1 MPTLTKLTTRSLQ
14 IKNEALPT
22 DNLLQTIKP
31 PEVTESSTTKETLP
45 LALEQRP
52 PQLSHL
58 PFPASCGRALAI
70 LVVWLTVTCALS
82 AQILDP
88 SSSNRPVQGDPDFDP
103 SADRRAGPQDQREG
117 IVDTFGI
124 FQYTV
129 DNPNT
134 ETNWRD
140 SLLNGF
146 HRYEPDRKV
155 DFDFATIGQRGGAA
169 YALRYEPQRRYG
181 TTLGFRQF
189 DLYQTTGSDLKYYRL
204 EHPFTYLSHVSE
216 SEQEDSYTVA
226 KFSRNFADGVNLVL
240 DYQRLNQQ
248 GDQDQYPGQA
258 LRNTHVATGFSIR
271 PRGSR
276 YSGFFSYTAN
286 TYEQLQSGGVVDSSF
301 QRNEPGAEINNLGNL
316 ESYLDETRLRY
327 SYREIMATQYLQ
339 FGGKTDSLTGR
350 ERRAFTLRH
359 RFRYDGRRHRLSSQ
373 VLQPG
378 SSDTLKFYQDF
389 PELLIDPRGVRNQIR
404 HRIIENDFTVST
416 FRRGTSGEKAT
427 VQKDV
432 LEAGLTHL
440 YHRIEQDGDSTVN
453 NLLAHA
459 KVGLRPNDNLN
470 ILVSGQLNLIGQTGD
485 YRVEGEGIL
494 DLGKAGKLELN
505 ALNHLYAPDLVQ
517 QVYRL
522 NGQTIWDNR
531 FGKTLELRLGGAYT
545 LPVVKIR
552 AGLAYSLLT
561 NYVYFNAEGRP
572 EQANDV
578 NSLLQLTLERDL
590 RFGHWNLDNRLL
602 LQEADQDVFRLP
614 RIYGEHSFYY
624 SGKWFKVLNVN
635 LGVDVRY
642 ASAFSPYYYNPVIQ
656 QFQLQER
663 QARGFQYQ
671 VDPFFS
677 MRVTRFRFFVKYIQ
691 VNNLIAPD
699 NLLYLTAD
707 HPYPDE
713 ALRFGA
719 SWRLL
724 D

>member
-1 MPTLTKLTTRSLQ
+1 M
-14 IKNEALPT
+14 
-22 DNLLQTIKP
+22 
-31 PEVTESSTTKETLP
+31 
-45 LALEQRP
+45 
-52 PQLSHL
+52 
-58 PFPASCGRALAI
+58 FG
-70 LVVWLTVTCALS
+70 LVACCSLS
-82 AQILDP
+82 AQIIDP
-88 SSSNRPVQGDPDFDP
+88 SSSNRPQQGDPDFDP
-103 SADRRAGPQDQREG
+103 SEDRRGGPQEQREA

-129 DNPNT
+129 DNPNS

-140 SLLNGF
+140 SLLDGF
-146 HRYEPDRKV
+146 QRYEPDRAA
-155 DFDFATIGQRGGAA
+155 DFDYVTIGQRGGAA
-169 YALRYEPQRRYG
+169 YALRYHPRRRYG
-181 TTLGFRQF
+181 TTLGLRQF
-189 DLYQTTGSDLKYYRL
+189 ELYQTTGADLLYYRL
-204 EHPFTYLSHVSE
+204 EHPFTYLAHVRE
-216 SEQEDSYTVA
+216 SEQEDGYTIA

-240 DYQRLNQQ
+240 DYRRLNQQ
-248 GDQDQYPGQA
+248 GDQDQYPAQA
-258 LRNTHVATGFSIR
+258 LRNTHVATGFSVR
-271 PRGSR
+271 PPGSR
-276 YSGFFSYTAN
+276 YSGFFSFAAN
-286 TYEQLQSGGVVDSSF
+286 TYEQLQNGGIVDSSF
-301 QRNEPGAEINNLGNL
+301 QRNEAGGEVSNLANL
-316 ESYLDETRLRY
+316 EPYLDETRLRY

-339 FGGKTDSLTGR
+339 FGGRVDSVSGR
-350 ERRAFTLRH
+350 ERRAFTLGH
-359 RFRYDGRRHRLSSQ
+359 RFRYGGNRHRISSR
-373 VLQPG
+373 VLNPNG
-378 SSDTLKFYQDF
+378 GDTLKFYQDF
-389 PELLIDPRGVRNQIR
+389 PDLLIDPRGVRNQIR
-404 HRIIENDFTVST
+404 HRTIENDLTVST
-416 FRRGTSGEKAT
+416 FRRGTSADRAT

-459 KVGLRPNDNLN
+459 RVGLRPNDNLN
-470 ILVSGQLNLIGQTGD
+470 ILVSGQLNLVGQTGD
-485 YRVEGEGIL
+485 YRVEGEGTL

-505 ALNHLYAPDLVQ
+505 ALNQLYAPDLVQ

-522 NGQTIWDNR
+522 NGSTVWNNR

-545 LPVVKIR
+545 LPVVGVR

-561 NYVYFNAEGRP
+561 NYVYFNAQGRP
-572 EQANDV
+572 EQADGV

-590 RFGHWNLDNRLL
+590 RFGRWNLTNRML

-624 SGKWFKVLNVN
+624 AGKWFGVLNVN

-642 ASAFSPYYYNPVIQ
+642 ASAFRPYYFNPVVQ

-663 QARGFQYQ
+663 QSRGFQYQ

-677 MRVTRFRFFVKYIQ
+677 MRVTRFRFFVKYVQ
-691 VNNLIAPD
+691 VNNLIEPD
-699 NLLYLTAD
+699 KLLYLTAD